1 MHIAVVVSSLVGAA
15 VILAWRIRETSRPIT
30 ARKIVIPPLG
40 MSTGFGMFAYAPTRI
55 PLWWGLS
62 AFLAG
67 ALVLAVPLTKTSQL
81 TRHGDVILLRRS
93 KAFLWILLG
102 LVGVRLVARSY
113 VEQYVNPLQTG
124 ALFFVLA
131 FGMILRW
138 RVLMFLQYRKL
149 TRPVI
154 PAADASG

>member
-1 MHIAVVVSSLVGAA
+1 MHLALVLSSLIGAA
-15 VILAWRIRETSRPIT
+15 AVLAWRVRETRRPVT
-30 ARKIVIPPLG
+30 ARKIVLPPLG

-55 PLWWGLS
+55 PLQWGLS

-67 ALVLAVPLTKTSQL
+67 ALVLAYPVIKTSKLVRQ
-81 TRHGDVILLRRS
+81 GDVVLMQRS

-102 LVGVRLVARSY
+102 LVALRLSARAY

-138 RVLMFLQYRKL
+138 RATMYLEYRKL
-149 TRPVI
+149 V
-154 PAADASG
+154 AQHD